1 MFIKKD
7 NLKNE
12 KIYEMSESNES
23 KSKISPEEFINAVK
37 GLDLND
43 LFKIQKAAM
52 TEIEKRS
59 KQKEPKAVKKS
70 GSMPKGEQPPQLRM
84 NCEWVS
90 YTLQDALANGW
101 ESFTVS
107 RKKMVDG
114 VKTVEDIEM
123 AESVVHEGS
132 HIYKD
137 SISEKDPNGRQL
149 IHKDAMSL
157 SKHRKESGHPT
168 YEAFM
173 ENYTLD
179 KSDSEKEEPIK
190 VDKVDDKVD
199 DKEAKKIEK
208 AKELAEKKLAK
219 EKEQTEKKL
228 AKEKEQTEKKLAKEK
243 EQTEKKLAKEQ
254 AGKKKP
260 VIAK

>member
-1 MFIKKD
+1 
-7 NLKNE
+7 
-12 KIYEMSESNES
+12 MSKSES
-23 KSKISPEEFINAVK
+23 KSESKIAPEEFINAVK
-37 GLDLND
+37 GLETSD
-43 LFKIQKAAM
+43 LFKLLKAVIS
-52 TEIEKRS
+52 EIEKKS
-59 KQKEPKAVKKS
+59 KQKEPKAAKKS

-101 ESFTVS
+101 ESFSVS

-114 VKTVEDIEM
+114 AKITEEIHM
-123 AESVVHEGS
+123 AESVLHEGS

-157 SKHRKESGHPT
+157 SKHRKENGHPT

-173 ENYTLD
+173 ENYTSD

-190 VDKVDDKVD
+190 VDKVDDK
-199 DKEAKKIEK
+199 EAKKIEK
-208 AKELAEKKLAK
+208 AKEQAEKKLAKEKEMAEKKLAK
-219 EKEQTEKKL
+219 EKEQAEKKL
-228 AKEKEQTEKKLAKEK
+228 AKESTVKKSKTAK
-243 EQTEKKLAKEQ
+243 
-254 AGKKKP
+254 
-260 VIAK
+260 

>member
-1 MFIKKD
+1 
-7 NLKNE
+7 
-12 KIYEMSESNES
+12 MSESNES

-37 GLDLND
+37 GLDLHD

-90 YTLQDALANGW
+90 YTLQDGLANGW

-107 RKKMVDG
+107 RKKTVDG

-173 ENYTLD
+173 ENYTSD
-179 KSDSEKEEPIK
+179 KSDSEKEAPI
-190 VDKVDDKVD
+190 KVD

-219 EKEQTEKKL
+219 EQEQAEKKLAKEQELAEKKL
-228 AKEKEQTEKKLAKEK
+228 AKEKEQSDK
-243 EQTEKKLAKEQ
+243 
-254 AGKKKP
+254 KKKP
-260 VIAK
+260 TIAK

>member
-37 GLDLND
+37 GLDLHD

-173 ENYTLD
+173 ENYTSD

-190 VDKVDDKVD
+190 VDKVDDK
-199 DKEAKKIEK
+199 EAKKIEK
-208 AKELAEKKLAK
+208 AKEQAEKKLAK
-219 EKEQTEKKL
+219 EKEQAEKKL
-228 AKEKEQTEKKLAKEK
+228 AKEKEQAEKKLAKES
-243 EQTEKKLAKEQ
+243 TVKKSKTAK
-254 AGKKKP
+254 
-260 VIAK
+260 

>member
-1 MFIKKD
+1 
-7 NLKNE
+7 
-12 KIYEMSESNES
+12 MSESNES

-90 YTLQDALANGW
+90 YTLQDGLANGW

-107 RKKMVDG
+107 RKKTVDG
-114 VKTVEDIEM
+114 VKKVEDIEM
-123 AESVVHEGS
+123 PESVVHEGS

-168 YEAFM
+168 YDIFM
-173 ENYTLD
+173 ANYNSD

-190 VDKVDDKVD
+190 VDKVDDK
-199 DKEAKKIEK
+199 EAKKLEK

-219 EKEQTEKKL
+219 EQEQAEKKL
-228 AKEKEQTEKKLAKEK
+228 AKEKEQA
-243 EQTEKKLAKEQ
+243 EKKLAKEQ
-254 AGKKKP
+254 ADKKKKP
-260 VIAK
+260 TIAK

>member
-1 MFIKKD
+1 
-7 NLKNE
+7 
-12 KIYEMSESNES
+12 MSESNES

-37 GLDLND
+37 GLDLHD

-157 SKHRKESGHPT
+157 SKQRKESGHPT

-173 ENYTLD
+173 ENYTSD

-190 VDKVDDKVD
+190 VDKVD

-219 EKEQTEKKL
+219 EKEQADKKLAKEQELAEKKL
-228 AKEKEQTEKKLAKEK
+228 AKEKEQA
-243 EQTEKKLAKEQ
+243 EKKLAKEQ
-254 AGKKKP
+254 ADKKKKP
-260 VIAK
+260 TIAK

>member
-7 NLKNE
+7 NLKISNE
-12 KIYEMSESNES
+12 SKMSESNES
-23 KSKISPEEFINAVK
+23 KSESKISPEEFINAIK
-37 GLDLND
+37 GLNLQD
-43 LFKIQKAAM
+43 LFKIQKVAM

-90 YTLQDALANGW
+90 YTLQDGLANGW

-107 RKKMVDG
+107 RKKTVDG
-114 VKTVEDIEM
+114 VKTVEEIEM

-173 ENYTLD
+173 ENYTSD

-190 VDKVDDKVD
+190 VDKVD

-219 EKEQTEKKL
+219 EKEMAEKKL
-228 AKEKEQTEKKLAKEK
+228 AKEKEQAEKKLAKEK
-243 EQTEKKLAKEQ
+243 EQAEKKLAKEQ
-254 AGKKKP
+254 DDKKKKP
-260 VIAK
+260 MIAK

>member
-7 NLKNE
+7 NLKISNE
-12 KIYEMSESNES
+12 SKMSESNES
-23 KSKISPEEFINAVK
+23 KSESKISPEEFINAIK
-37 GLDLND
+37 GLNLQD
-43 LFKIQKAAM
+43 LFKIQKVAM

-90 YTLQDALANGW
+90 YTLQDGLANGW

-107 RKKMVDG
+107 RKKTVDG
-114 VKTVEDIEM
+114 VKTVEEIEM

-173 ENYTLD
+173 ANYTSD
-179 KSDSEKEEPIK
+179 KSDSEKEEAPVK
-190 VDKVDDKVD
+190 QEAPVKN
-199 DKEAKKIEK
+199 DKETKKLDK
-208 AKELAEKKLAK
+208 AKEQAD
-219 EKEQTEKKL
+219 
-228 AKEKEQTEKKLAKEK
+228 
-243 EQTEKKLAKEQ
+243 KKLAKEQ
-254 AGKKKP
+254 SDKKKKP
-260 VIAK
+260 KIAK